1 MVRPLLASLLC
12 AVFLAGCAEKGKESP
27 QAQIEAGFYA
37 HQGPSKLT
45 LITMINNRTGAGGHT
60 ALLVQGRQSVIF
72 DPAGSFV
79 HEKIPE
85 RGDVLY
91 GMSPRWLQI
100 YKSAHARSDFH
111 VVSQEF
117 VVTPGQAARAMQLVQ
132 SNGAVPS
139 AFCANATSGI
149 LKQIPGFQS
158 IQQGFYPLKLMEQVE
173 QLPGV
178 NTTRYYED
186 DKGNV
191 RDGIPGLTD

>member
-1 MVRPLLASLLC
+1 M
-12 AVFLAGCAEKGKESP
+12 
-27 QAQIEAGFYA
+27 
-37 HQGPSKLT
+37 
-45 LITMINNRTGAGGHT
+45 
-60 ALLVQGRQSVIF
+60 
-72 DPAGSFV
+72 

-91 GMSPRWLQI
+91 GMAPKWIQI

-117 VVTPGQAARAMQLVQ
+117 VVTPAQAARAMQLVQ
-132 SNGAVPS
+132 SNGAVPN

-158 IQQGFYPLKLMEQVE
+158 IQRGFYPLKLMEQVE